1 MSVAVMTP
9 AGESKPL
16 PLGLTVVDFLRTYKW
31 WLLAG
36 VLLLGLLYA
45 KSFAKLWSDWSTDEN
60 YSHGYL
66 VPVAFFWMI
75 WMQRKELANIQVAP
89 RVWGLGIVGLGV
101 AQMVVG
107 KLGAEN
113 FVTNSSLL
121 VVLSGI
127 TIYLFGTA
135 VFRRMAFPIAWLLFM
150 IPLPAIIYYAL
161 TFKLQ
166 VLASSLSSTMLDWFR
181 IPNVREGNVI
191 YLPNFTVGVVE
202 ACSGIRS
209 LISLLAF
216 AAFFGYVSPMNRLSR
231 WVLLLSAVP
240 IAIFVNA
247 LRIGGTGCVGNY
259 GSPKYAEGFYHTFSG
274 WLLFL
279 GCLGSVALVSRL
291 LTRLNRAPSQE
302 KSA

>member
-1 MSVAVMTP
+1 MTP

-16 PLGLTVVDFLRTYKW
+16 PAGLTVADFLRTYKW
-31 WLLAG
+31 WLAG
-36 VLLLGLLYA
+36 AVVLLALLYA

-66 VPVAFFWMI
+66 VPIAFGWMI
-75 WMQRKELANIQVAP
+75 WMQRKELAKIQITP
-89 RVWGLGIVGLGV
+89 RNWGLAIVALGAV
-101 AQMVVG
+101 QMVVG

-121 VVLSGI
+121 VVLAGI
-127 TIYLFGTA
+127 TIYLFGTV
-135 VFRRMAFPIAWLLFM
+135 VFRRMMFPIAWLIFM

-166 VLASSLSSTMLDWFR
+166 VLASSLSSTMLDFAR

-216 AAFFGYVSPMNRLSR
+216 AAFFGYVSPMNRLAR
-231 WVLLLSAVP
+231 GVLLLSAVP

-259 GSPKYAEGFYHTFSG
+259 ASPKYAEGFYHTFSG

-279 GCLGSVALVSRL
+279 GCLASVAVVSHL
-291 LTRLNRAPSQE
+291 LTRLTRRKTTE
-302 KSA
+302 KAA